1 MKFQLSQLTQ
11 VLDARKLTADASFS
25 RISTDTRTLQPGDL
39 FVALVGPN
47 FDGHEFIAQAQQ
59 KGAVGALVS
68 TEIDTDLPQMVV
80 ADTRIGL
87 AILARERR
95 QAMSGKWIAVT
106 GSSGKT
112 TVKEMLGQIFAQA
125 GSVEVTQGNLNNDIG
140 VPLTIWNMQAES
152 VDYRVLEL
160 GANHPGEIAY
170 TCRIGLPQIAILN
183 NAQDAHLAGFGGHR
197 GVVETKGEIVTGT
210 AADGHVVLN
219 LDDRNFAYWQE
230 LAAQRQVWSFSV
242 DQVAASVHSKDL
254 VLHPQH
260 SEFVLSING
269 VEAPA
274 RLPLA
279 GRHNVANAMAA
290 AAAASAAG
298 LAIDTIVAGLAQC
311 EAYKGRLVRHELANA
326 VVVIDDTYN
335 ANPSSVRAA
344 IDVLVQQGGQS
355 CLILG
360 DLRELGEASR
370 SLHEGLGKYA
380 AKAGVDFFIGVG
392 SRVAHAV
399 TQYAADGGANAYAV
413 ASQDEVASYL
423 AKLPKQNLSCL
434 VKGSRSSRME
444 RVVEL
449 LLQQER

>member
-1 MKFQLSQLTQ
+1 MKFQLSQLKQ
-11 VLDARKLTADASFS
+11 QLDVRKLTADASFS

-68 TEIDTDLPQMVV
+68 TEIDSDLPQAVV

-87 AILARERR
+87 ATLARARR
-95 QAMSGKWIAVT
+95 QAMSGQWLAVT

-140 VPLTIWNMQAES
+140 VPLTIWNMLADN

-170 TCRIGLPQIAILN
+170 TCRIGLPQISILN

-210 AADGHVVLN
+210 AADGQVVLN
-219 LDDRNFAYWQE
+219 LDDPNYAYWRG
-230 LAAQRQVWSFSV
+230 LAAARQVWSFSV
-242 DQVAASVHSKDL
+242 EQTTACVHTKGL
-254 VLHPQH
+254 VLQPQS
-260 SEFVLSING
+260 SEFVLCING
-269 VEAPA
+269 KEAQVS
-274 RLPLA
+274 LPLA

-298 LAIDTIVAGLAQC
+298 LSIAAIAAGLANC
-311 EAYKGRLVRHELANA
+311 EAYKGRLVRHELAHD
-326 VVVIDDTYN
+326 VLVIDDTYN

-344 IDVLVQQGGQS
+344 IDVLVQQAGTS

-380 AKAGVDFFIGVG
+380 AKAGVDYFIGVG

-399 TQYAADGGANAYAV
+399 TQYAADGGANPIAV
-413 ASQDEVASYL
+413 ASQDEVAGYL
-423 AKLPKQNLSCL
+423 AQLPKQHLSCL

>member
-1 MKFQLSQLTQ
+1 MKFQLSQLAAQ
-11 VLDARKLTADASFS
+11 LDARKLTADASFS
-25 RISTDTRTLQPGDL
+25 RISTDTRTLQAGDL

-95 QAMSGKWIAVT
+95 QLMSGKWVAVT

-112 TVKEMLGQIFAQA
+112 TVKEMLGQIFVQA

-140 VPLTIWNMQAES
+140 VPLTIWNMQADDI
-152 VDYRVLEL
+152 DYRVLEL

-170 TCRIGLPQIAILN
+170 TCRIGLPQIGILN

-210 AADGHVVLN
+210 AIDGQVVLN
-219 LDDRNFAYWQE
+219 LDDKSFAYWQQ
-230 LAAQRQVWSFSV
+230 LAGERQVWSFSV
-242 DQVAASVHSKDL
+242 DQLAASVHSKEL

-269 VEAPA
+269 VEAQA

-298 LAIDTIVAGLAQC
+298 LSIDTIVAGLAQC
-311 EAYKGRLVRHELANA
+311 EAYKGRLVRHELGND
-326 VVVIDDTYN
+326 VLVIDDTYN

-344 IDVLVQQGGQS
+344 IDVLVQQAGES

-380 AKAGVDFFIGVG
+380 AKAGVDYFIGVG

-399 TQYAADGGANAYAV
+399 SQYAADGGSNGIAV
-413 ASQDEVASYL
+413 ASQADVAGYL
-423 AKLPKQNLSCL
+423 AQLPKQNLSCL